1 MRLGELQKEISVI
14 KKRSFEFKDLIQA
27 YDKVII
33 IGNGGSNSIA
43 SHIAQDYTKAL
54 GKRAISFS
62 DPSRLTCYINDY
74 GRDEAYS
81 KFIEHFWEEGTMVI
95 LISSSGNS
103 MNIVNAAKFCLEKDY
118 PYMSFSGFDKNNK
131 LNSLKSYY
139 FKYHVESHDYGVVE
153 SAHLIMLHTILPEK
167 EIRGVVAGAFDL
179 IHPGYVKMFEDAR
192 KHCTHLTVA
201 LHENP
206 NTENNKLSPT
216 QTIEEREQILMAL
229 ENVDDVRTYNSE
241 YALSEYLKVGKF
253 DVRFLGDDYKDKEEY
268 TGKDLDLKVVFL
280 DRSHGYSTT
289 KLKKKISE
297 DFK

>member
-95 LISSSGNS
+95 LISSSCRCDHC
-103 MNIVNAAKFCLEKDY
+103 AA
-118 PYMSFSGFDKNNK
+118 
-131 LNSLKSYY
+131 
-139 FKYHVESHDYGVVE
+139 H
-153 SAHLIMLHTILPEK
+153 
-167 EIRGVVAGAFDL
+167 
-179 IHPGYVKMFEDAR
+179 
-192 KHCTHLTVA
+192 
-201 LHENP
+201 
-206 NTENNKLSPT
+206 
-216 QTIEEREQILMAL
+216 
-229 ENVDDVRTYNSE
+229 
-241 YALSEYLKVGKF
+241 
-253 DVRFLGDDYKDKEEY
+253 
-268 TGKDLDLKVVFL
+268 
-280 DRSHGYSTT
+280 
-289 KLKKKISE
+289 
-297 DFK
+297 